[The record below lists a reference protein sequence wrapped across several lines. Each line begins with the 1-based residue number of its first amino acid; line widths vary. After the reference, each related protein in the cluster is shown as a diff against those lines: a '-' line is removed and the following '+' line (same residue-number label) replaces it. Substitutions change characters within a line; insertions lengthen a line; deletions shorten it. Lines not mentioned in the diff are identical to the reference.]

1 MGGQGPSSGLIGVFD
16 SGVGGLS
23 VWREI
28 ARQFPH
34 EDTLYVADQAHMPYG
49 SRSLDEVRA
58 YCEGVVR
65 FLLEQGA
72 KIIVI
77 ACNSAS
83 AAALRHVRDLFPD
96 VPFVGMEPAVKPAV
110 EKTRRGVVGV
120 IATQATFQGR
130 LFASLVEQ
138 YGNNARVL
146 AQVGWGLA
154 QAVESGALDTP
165 ETETLLRECLT
176 PLIEAGVDHLA
187 LGCTHY
193 PFLLPAIERL
203 MGPEVVIVD
212 PAPAVARQ
220 AGRLLAQRNLVNSRD
235 REGRH
240 LFYTS
245 GDADA
250 FAAMIERLIPFCVPL
265 AEVRGACWQAGCL
278 EAKIDKHKANGY
290 TVARATISGKEIDTT
305 NYNNKT

>member
-1 MGGQGPSSGLIGVFD
+1 MGGSVSSSGPIGVFD

-58 YCEGVVR
+58 FCEGVVQ
-65 FLLEQGA
+65 FMLEQGA
-72 KIIVI
+72 KAVVI

-83 AAALRHVRDLFPD
+83 AAALRHVRELFPEIP
-96 VPFVGMEPAVKPAV
+96 VVGMEPAIKPAV
-110 EKTRRGVVGV
+110 QNTRKGVVGV

-130 LFASLVEQ
+130 LFASLIEQ

-146 AQVGWGLA
+146 AQVGRGLA
-154 QAVESGALDTP
+154 QAVEAGALDTP
-165 ETETLLRECLT
+165 ETEALVQECLA
-176 PLIEAGVDHLA
+176 PMIEAEVDHLV

-193 PFLLPAIERL
+193 PFLAPVIARL
-203 MGPEVVIVD
+203 MGPAVAIVD

-220 AGRLLAQRNLVNSRD
+220 TGRVLAQRALENSRD
-235 REGRH
+235 RTGRH

-245 GDADA
+245 GDAHA
-250 FAAMIERLIPFCVPL
+250 FAAMLARLIPDRSPQVE
-265 AEVRGACWQAGCL
+265 AREVRWREGRLQRDQARPMRQAG
-278 EAKIDKHKANGY
+278 
-290 TVARATISGKEIDTT
+290 
-305 NYNNKT
+305 